1 MELGYLFEC
10 HFSDGTMLQQTAED
24 VSQIASSEEH
34 KSAFY
39 DVMQRIDDVIVF
51 GIVDPNHTYSVDLR
65 DGHFEIDGLAF
76 TIHDKEDLPPDAKYR
91 LVYFRR
97 RTEAVTLGYV
107 QAQTSSVAYHIGW
120 QTTVDGKNYQKT
132 IAVR

>member
-1 MELGYLFEC
+1 MELAYLFEC
-10 HFSDGTMLQQTAED
+10 HFSDGTMLQQTPED
-24 VSQIASSEEH
+24 TSKIAPPEEK

-51 GIVDPNHTYSVDLR
+51 GLVNDDHTYVVDLR
-65 DGHFEIDGLAF
+65 DGHFDINGRSF
-76 TIHDKEDLPPDAKYR
+76 TIHDKEDLPPDTKYR

-107 QAQTSSVAYHIGW
+107 EAQESSVKYHLGW
-120 QTTVDGKNYQKT
+120 QATVDGKNHQKT
-132 IAVR
+132 IAIS